1 MSEPKFWERR
11 LTQILG
17 KEITSLIVAFVTWFD
32 PRARRQCYTV
42 FYAQDGEPGSL
53 LADWQLLN
61 SEIRHY
67 RFHGVMEADDFYATN
82 GFYIGC
88 PSLWMMEPCRLKVI
102 RAEQYQYF
110 MSFNAFR
117 EEMFGQL

>member
-1 MSEPKFWERR
+1 MSELWERP

-17 KEITSLIVAFVTWFD
+17 KEVSSLIVAFGID
-32 PRARRQCYTV
+32 ERLNSARRQCYTV

>member
-1 MSEPKFWERR
+1 MSELWERP

-53 LADWQLLN
+53 LAYWQLLN
-61 SEIRHY
+61 LEVRHY
-67 RFHGVMEADDFYATN
+67 RLHGVMEADDFYATN
-82 GFYIGC
+82 GFYLGC
-88 PSLWMMEPCRLKVI
+88 PRLGMEDPCRHKVI
-102 RAEQYQYF
+102 RAEQRQYM

-117 EEMFGQL
+117 EERLGQL

>member
-1 MSEPKFWERR
+1 MSQLWERP
-11 LTQILG
+11 LTQTLG
-17 KEITSLIVAFVTWFD
+17 KEVSSLIVAFAID
-32 PRARRQCYTV
+32 ERLNSARRQCYTV

-53 LADWQLLN
+53 LAYWQLLN

-82 GFYIGC
+82 GFYLGC
-88 PSLWMMEPCRLKVI
+88 PRLGMMDPCRLQVI

-117 EEMFGQL
+117 EEMLGQL